1 MRRRFEHYKKWN
13 CQLNVQHR
21 GTELIVRV
29 DHLRV
34 ESRGDFNAHAC
45 RKQHE
50 IEIAQVRLLVPRH
63 VVVLNGMREDWIC
76 CTGSVL
82 GSYSG
87 GHVVQSLVCLAGG
100 PGKTGSMAVVAI
112 PLTLYEVPAG
122 SSTRQPSVRH
132 ELRETCSL
140 ASAG

>member
-1 MRRRFEHYKKWN
+1 MRRRFEHYQN
-13 CQLNVQHR
+13 SHCQLNMQHR
-21 GTELIVRV
+21 KSELIVRV

-50 IEIAQVRLLVPRH
+50 IEITQIRLLVPRH

-76 CTGSVL
+76 CASSVL

-87 GHVVQSLVCLAGG
+87 GHVVQRLVCSAAESD
-100 PGKTGSMAVVAI
+100 KFRSMAVVAI
-112 PLTLYEVPAG
+112 PLTLYEVPCRLFDPTAIC
-122 SSTRQPSVRH
+122 STR
-132 ELRETCSL
+132 
-140 ASAG
+140 AS